1 MIVESESESESEGE
15 KRFVESV
22 EVVVRHEPVGCGL
35 Q

>member
-1 MIVESESESESEGE
+1 MIVESEGE